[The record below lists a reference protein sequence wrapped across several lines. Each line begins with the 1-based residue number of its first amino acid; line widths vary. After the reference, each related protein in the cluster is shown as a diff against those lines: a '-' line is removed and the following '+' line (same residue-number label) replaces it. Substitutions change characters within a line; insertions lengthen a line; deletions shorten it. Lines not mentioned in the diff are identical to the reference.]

1 MYFHDLLGKQTL
13 VCQLYAKRRDVNY
26 LEVRQR
32 ERDRQADSKG
42 GKDRLTAV
50 VDADH
55 LVCE

>member
-1 MYFHDLLGKQTL
+1 M
-13 VCQLYAKRRDVNY
+13 
-26 LEVRQR
+26 QR
-32 ERDRQADSKG
+32 GGMSMIWKLDKERQADSKG